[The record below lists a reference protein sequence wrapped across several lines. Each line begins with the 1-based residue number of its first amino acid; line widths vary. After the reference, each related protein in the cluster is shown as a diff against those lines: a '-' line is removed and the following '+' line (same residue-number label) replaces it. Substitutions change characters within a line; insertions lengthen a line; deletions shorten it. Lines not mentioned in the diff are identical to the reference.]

1 MKQWRGLDRLK
12 VERQKER
19 EKERG
24 WETDAETERQRE
36 ERQKKKK
43 NIYATFQND
52 ISKIS
57 PPQHWHSTSQISA
70 ATPGLTLYKYLEILA
85 H

>member
-19 EKERG
+19 GKERG
-24 WETDAETERQRE
+24 WETDAETETERRE
-36 ERQKKKK
+36 KEEKK
-43 NIYATFQND
+43 NIYATFQN